1 MKGRWAYNWE
11 GGGGGGGGGGGALT
25 IIKRKFKVSEWPQ
38 GKSSLGHVLL
48 TKLVW
53 SSRGS

>member
-1 MKGRWAYNWE
+1 MGR
-11 GGGGGGGGGGGALT
+11 GGGGGGGGGRGGAYN
-25 IIKRKFKVSEWPQ
+25 KGKFKVSEWPQ